1 MTGTTITPN
10 GVSYVVPDDL
20 TQNNGAGHSEIVT
33 AGTGESLPRLFAIM
47 ADYLASSAKQMRT
60 TSTSSVAI
68 GTGAKTFVLA
78 VDTPFLAGER
88 GVAIDTANAA
98 NYMYFTVTSYTS
110 STKTLITS
118 VASGDTGGSGTIASW
133 YIAATG
139 QKGDTGATGAAG
151 ANGYEWA
158 STTSGT
164 SSAYTATFTP
174 TIASYT
180 AGQPLVFK
188 VHTNCAA
195 GATLNANGIGAK
207 NIYINGA
214 AVAVNALV
222 SGVTY
227 LGIYDGTNI
236 QIIGAVSGGISDT
249 LVTPVVGAGSSQSL
263 NYASGNVFDLTGTA
277 STACTL
283 TFSNLPSS
291 GTFAR
296 FRLIWRQD
304 AVTGGATLTWPASVK
319 WLGRSPQT
327 SAPTFSTAASFV
339 HEVQLWTDDGGTTVW
354 ANLVGGSTVAVPS
367 STAGTYVAVCSNGY
381 TLYGTDGASFT
392 KSAQQ
397 LSGLHLKKIINH
409 GGRFQI
415 GTNDG
420 TARDM
425 SLLGMYTTN
434 GSSFTAWPASA
445 SDNMKLRNILYTTG
459 SILAYGQDA
468 SNNVSWKSIDDMTS
482 ISSSGVSVGGG
493 GDFSIHATD
502 GGEGVLILDVG
513 GTGFCAATNLT
524 SGGLVVSSGNHTGMT
539 TAPTGCFYGNGNW
552 IVLANNGTIG
562 YKATPNGTAL
572 TSVASVVGAV
582 ALRYGLWTGT
592 KWIAAGDSGK
602 LCNSS
607 SIGTWTSRTTGLSG
621 NITSIANNGSVI
633 MVVTDIGEIARSTDD
648 GDTWTVLSSG
658 NPFGGSAL
666 TFIKRRLTQ
675 FWTGGAGQKIAASSD
690 NGLTFTLVS
699 TGSGSETIYDFEAV

>member
-1 MTGTTITPN
+1 MTIIVAN
-10 GVSYVVPDDL
+10 GKSYDIPAIF
-20 TQNNGAGHSEIVT
+20 TANNGAGHSAIIT
-33 AGTGESLPRLFAIM
+33 AGTGDEVPTLFAPMIDLV
-47 ADYLASSAKQMRT
+47 ADAARQMRT

-68 GTGAKTFVLA
+68 GTGTKTFVLA
-78 VDTPFLAGER
+78 ADTPFIAGER

-98 NYMYFTVTSYTS
+98 NYIYFTVTSYTS

-468 SNNVSWKSIDDMTS
+468 SNNVSWKSTDEMSS
-482 ISSSGVSVGGG
+482 ISSTTVGGA
-493 GDFSIHATD
+493 GDFNFNATD
-502 GGEGVLILDVG
+502 GGEGVLIVDA
-513 GTGFCAATNLT
+513 TSNSNFCASTNLT
-524 SGGLVVSSGNHTGMT
+524 SSGLTTSSGTQSGLTGN
-539 TAPTGCFYGNGNW
+539 ATGCFYGNGNW
-552 IVLANNGTIG
+552 IVLSAAGNIG
-562 YKATPNGTAL
+562 YKATASGTTL
-572 TSVASVVGAV
+572 TQVSSVIGAV
-582 ALRYGLWTGT
+582 ALRVGLWSGT

-621 NITSIANNGSVI
+621 NITGIANNGSVI